1 VELSEDK
8 KSKLQKLFES
18 FKTRKFSN
26 EDFKKI
32 FDNKSEIIKKATT
45 DILSKYKEDIVLWV
59 QMLNDFF
66 HKRYQEIPFATI
78 AATIGVIL
86 YLVNPFDLIPDPL
99 FGVGLLDV
107 ALLIALNLKFIS
119 LDIEKYKKWRQTQK
133 DLDDLFSED

>member
-1 VELSEDK
+1 MELSEDK

-32 FDNKSEIIKKATT
+32 FDNKGEIIKKATT
-45 DILSKYKEDIVLWV
+45 DTLSKYKEDIVLWV

-99 FGVGLLDV
+99 FGVGLLDD

>member
-1 VELSEDK
+1 MELSEDK

-45 DILSKYKEDIVLWV
+45 DTLSKYKEDIVLWV

-66 HKRYQEIPFATI
+66 HKRYQEIPFAPI

-86 YLVNPFDLIPDPL
+86 YLVNPIDLIPDPL
-99 FGVGLLDV
+99 FVIGLLDD

-119 LDIEKYKKWRQTQK
+119 IDVEKYKKWRQTQK

>member
-1 VELSEDK
+1 MELSEDK

-45 DILSKYKEDIVLWV
+45 DTLSKYKEDIVLWV

-99 FGVGLLDV
+99 FGVGLLDD

-133 DLDDLFSED
+133 DLDDLFREE